1 MKVLTDLC
9 YLLEDEIEAVVKKG
23 DLSPT
28 ELDNVYKAVKTMN
41 YIETIKAMKDYND
54 DGYSNRGRMYDSR
67 GNYNRYDSGYSRH
80 TKDEKIKE
88 LEHMLE
94 NASTEAERRSIME
107 CIRTMEK

>member
-54 DGYSNRGRMYDSR
+54 DGYSNRSRYDNR
-67 GNYNRYDSGYSRH
+67 GVRYDSGYSRH

-94 NASTEAERRSIME
+94 NASSEAERRSIME

>member
-54 DGYSNRGRMYDSR
+54 DGYSNRGRMYNDR
-67 GNYNRYDSGYSRH
+67 RYDSGYSRH

-94 NASTEAERRSIME
+94 NASSEAERRSIME